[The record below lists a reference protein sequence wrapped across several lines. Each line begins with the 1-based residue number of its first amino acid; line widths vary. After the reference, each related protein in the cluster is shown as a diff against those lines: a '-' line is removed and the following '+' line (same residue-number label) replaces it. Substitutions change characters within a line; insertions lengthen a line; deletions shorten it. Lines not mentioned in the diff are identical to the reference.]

1 MTPDSHTDPDTRS
14 VETAWAERLT
24 EELPLDATDD
34 PRAYADFLLGNPVF
48 TMTDVDPDSAVVLI
62 DRLLDRYTPM
72 AFFDVEGALTTAAW
86 ADLKETLVTRLAE
99 GVDGERPGP
108 ASSFPTVSE
117 STPKTST
124 TRGSE
129 PARTQSPDAPE
140 SPGATAPV
148 GQGLASAGP
157 DLSDVDT
164 PTSLARAVSE
174 LVQAA
179 DVEPEQARQ
188 ALELVLEEL
197 EREHD
202 EE

>member
-1 MTPDSHTDPDTRS
+1 MTPNSHTDPDTRS
-14 VETAWAERLT
+14 VETAWAEQLT

-34 PRAYADFLLGNPVF
+34 PRAYADFLFGNPVF

-72 AFFDVEGALTTAAW
+72 AFFDVEGALTTSGW

-117 STPKTST
+117 SAPKTST
-124 TRGSE
+124 IGGSD

-140 SPGATAPV
+140 SPGTTAPV
-148 GQGLASAGP
+148 GQGLASEGP

-164 PTSLARAVSE
+164 PTSLARAVRE
-174 LVQAA
+174 LVEAA
-179 DVEPEQARQ
+179 DVEPGQARQ